1 MMIENVIRINRA
13 EFDRLAL
20 LTEKKGYLAASF
32 NIATQDK
39 FPLHKIH
46 YVFERHTRL
55 TPSLKHTSAIMFSNA
70 PSFTVTGA

>member
-1 MMIENVIRINRA
+1 MIENVIRINRA

-46 YVFERHTRL
+46 YSKDFFLQTIH
-55 TPSLKHTSAIMFSNA
+55 HAF
-70 PSFTVTGA
+70 

>member
-1 MMIENVIRINRA
+1 MIENVIRINRA

-46 YVFERHTRL
+46 YVFENINPGETY
-55 TPSLKHTSAIMFSNA
+55 
-70 PSFTVTGA
+70 